1 MLSLQPCTGSSCE
14 ASVEAHFSSVML
26 GLTMLG
32 AALYWWAGPLS
43 HSMPFRLSAGSLG
56 FMALSVLILIFV
68 LSRFVAPSKLCICT
82 SGFTTGKLGM
92 HRVLTGCH
100 PCRIT
105 VHESGPVVMLINCSR
120 KMCPDVVCRAIPNKR
135 GIAAATMAVGSTFGA
150 FVRYLFGRWL
160 PTFEQLMH
168 SKASTLRTPQT
179 LARGHPCKGS
189 IVSSE
194 LACIMPDTSNWH
206 CA

>member
-1 MLSLQPCTGSSCE
+1 M
-14 ASVEAHFSSVML
+14 EAHFSYVML
-26 GLTMLG
+26 GLTLLG

-68 LSRFVAPSKLCICT
+68 LSRFVAPSTLCICT
-82 SGFTTGKLGM
+82 SRVTTRRLRM
-92 HRVLTGCH
+92 HRMLTGYR
-100 PCRIT
+100 PCRIA
-105 VHESGPVVMLINCSR
+105 VRESTLEVMWMHCFR
-120 KMCPDVVCRAIPNKR
+120 KMCPDVACRAIPNKR

-168 SKASTLRTPQT
+168 SKVSPTESTPLHRAW
-179 LARGHPCKGS
+179 AREHQS
-189 IVSSE
+189 FFHE
-194 LACIMPDTSNWH
+194 LACAAPDPGIWH